1 MVINF
6 KDYNILIIN
15 SYQMFIHLWNFLNL
29 CQNLYIKSWWCHLLW
44 WMPFG
49 NPKRKTHQIHMNEGK
64 SKYLKNMFNKHKN
77 CEKQKKSISKR
88 LLKIR
93 FNFDPSKVHNYH
105 LVYLFIFKNFTL
117 DFIISPFKAYLV
129 IINNLEWKIIWILQ
143 FTNNPINQLLH
154 NFELWK
160 FTINNELFSENSFT
174 NVFIIIVLMYCQ
186 LLNDKFKIM
195 LFNTT
200 I

>member
-1 MVINF
+1 
-6 KDYNILIIN
+6 
-15 SYQMFIHLWNFLNL
+15 
-29 CQNLYIKSWWCHLLW
+29 
-44 WMPFG
+44 
-49 NPKRKTHQIHMNEGK
+49 
-64 SKYLKNMFNKHKN
+64 
-77 CEKQKKSISKR
+77 
-88 LLKIR
+88 
-93 FNFDPSKVHNYH
+93 
-105 LVYLFIFKNFTL
+105 
-117 DFIISPFKAYLV
+117 
-129 IINNLEWKIIWILQ
+129 LEWKIIWILQ